1 MPVTTILA
9 NTVCES
15 IDAQEY
21 IKLIKFEMTIIFYTH
36 INNIWLHFVLL
47 HTFWLILF
55 VLITRWLTINRSE
68 LSVLLN
74 AIRVLSREQAFMY
87 CHSISFDV

>member
-36 INNIWLHFVLL
+36 INNI
-47 HTFWLILF
+47 
-55 VLITRWLTINRSE
+55 
-68 LSVLLN
+68 
-74 AIRVLSREQAFMY
+74 
-87 CHSISFDV
+87 